1 MASTRIP
8 LFPLEVVLF
17 PHELL
22 PLHIFEPRYK
32 EMIRE
37 CSEKKQAFGV
47 VLAAEEGLA
56 EVACTAEI
64 LEIAKTYENG
74 EMDII
79 TVGCQVCRILEVL
92 EERSFYEAEV
102 EFLHE
107 GSPPTEVP
115 STALLQLYE
124 KCYQAA
130 FERPP
135 DRSALAKAHLISFHI
150 AGALPL
156 DLAYKQKLLEMRDEQ
171 ERRHSLE
178 LSLARWLE
186 EVEIADRARRLSGGN
201 GHPHYN

>member
-1 MASTRIP
+1 MAATRIP

-17 PHELL
+17 PGELL

-37 CSEKKQAFGV
+37 CNEKKQAFGV
-47 VLAAEEGLA
+47 VLAADDGIA
-56 EVACTAEI
+56 EIACTAE
-64 LEIAKTYENG
+64 LLQIAKTYDNG

-79 TVGCQVCRILEVL
+79 TVGRRVFRILEVV

-102 EFLHE
+102 EYVDE
-107 GSPPTEVP
+107 ESPPHQVP
-115 STALLQLYE
+115 TTALLQLFE
-124 KCYQAA
+124 KCYHAA
-130 FERPP
+130 FQQPP
-135 DRSALAKAHLISFHI
+135 DRASLAKAPVVSYHI

-156 DLAYKQKLLEMRDEQ
+156 ELAYKQKLLEMRDEE

-178 LSLARWLE
+178 LNLARWLE
-186 EVEIADRARRLSGGN
+186 QLEIANRARRLSGGN

>member
-1 MASTRIP
+1 MAPTRIP

-17 PHELL
+17 PGELL

-37 CSEKKQAFGV
+37 CSEKKQRFGV
-47 VLAAEEGLA
+47 VLAEEDGLA

-74 EMDII
+74 EMDIV
-79 TVGCQVCRILEVL
+79 TVGRQVCRILEVL
-92 EERSFYEAEV
+92 EERAFYEADV
-102 EFLHE
+102 EFLEE
-107 GSPPTEVP
+107 GSPPKQVP

-124 KCYQAA
+124 KCHQAA

-135 DRSALAKAHLISFHI
+135 DRAALAKAPVVSYHI

-156 DLAYKQKLLEMRDEQ
+156 DLAYKQKL
-171 ERRHSLE
+171 
-178 LSLARWLE
+178 
-186 EVEIADRARRLSGGN
+186 
-201 GHPHYN
+201 